1 MRAFVV
7 FVALAACTPSWTAK
21 DTVLEAA
28 WIATIAID
36 RHQTMTITGNCNESN
51 PVMGPCGAGLPPAIY
66 FPITLALHAIVSRAL
81 PQPWRLLFQAFT
93 LGLEVST
100 IWGNAQSGVSA
111 WPREVR

>member
-1 MRAFVV
+1 MAALAS
-7 FVALAACTPSWTAK
+7 VALSACTPSWTAK

-36 RHQTMTITGNCNESN
+36 WHQTMTITGECNEEN
-51 PVMGPCGAGLPPAIY
+51 PVIGSCGDGLPPAIY
-66 FPITLALHAIVSRAL
+66 FPMTLALHAIVARAL

-100 IWGNAQSGVSA
+100 IWGNSMSGVSA